1 MKYNLNFKG
10 EVFYDQSCFHTNVF
24 LIISFFRLYENTKTV
39 TKSLEE
45 ESSPLSVSRSSS
57 VTSLNLAG
65 VKKLEETSSS
75 ITSAL
80 VSLLYSRFAI

>member
-1 MKYNLNFKG
+1 MT
-10 EVFYDQSCFHTNVF
+10 CFHTNFF
-24 LIISFFRLYENTKTV
+24 LVISFFRLYENTKTV

-65 VKKLEETSSS
+65 VKKIEETSSS

-80 VSLLYSRFAI
+80 VSLSYSLFAI